1 MPHTVDTEAWGHELQ
16 VRVEQVE
23 RSLASATPFTDLE
36 RQADIPD
43 DGNDQTAEMLWNAI
57 VNHRSLFRR
66 EVLRLRKELDDF
78 RHFCKEQIQRR
89 VEEIKEY
96 LPQCQENVTARRDV
110 TENRESSVT
119 AKLNQG
125 LASQDAEKW
134 KRLQRMQD
142 CEAELMAKEESLAA
156 KRRDLLQYEQE
167 IIEVESMLNHRH
179 TICERR
185 QQTLAALDEELEVL
199 RGEME
204 HKHVHLQTS
213 GVIPE
218 TTADRARKNW
228 EVIRRNLLDR
238 QHLLEAT
245 VNKYRSE
252 LAAATSALAG
262 KDIIIAQLH
271 KQLTDLR
278 EHLEGQDSK
287 FEQMESQLLLGCAEG
302 HPLQN
307 GVSRGTNASQLLAV
321 PTSDYIQTR
330 RRSRDLTSRPRVSP
344 SPSVRRESLR
354 ERPNTQWRSS
364 HGSQDAWLTI
374 PQNVNTEE
382 TFLTTRRPRSRAL
395 SVDVSPGSARKL
407 STGSSRFSYRDRT
420 RKDSSNYSNG
430 TANNQLYVSAM
441 RKDSVQES
449 STCKIM

>member
-36 RQADIPD
+36 RQGSGDCVCVCARVDIPD

-167 IIEVESMLNHRH
+167 
-179 TICERR
+179 
-185 QQTLAALDEELEVL
+185 
-199 RGEME
+199 
-204 HKHVHLQTS
+204 TS